1 MRARQFAGHSH
12 RAERIPHTGEPVC
25 CHEQVEVARAPPG
38 KDSMSSVEQITAVV
52 REYVSRLST
61 GTSADIAALTPTTP
75 LWKTP

>member
-1 MRARQFAGHSH
+1 
-12 RAERIPHTGEPVC
+12 
-25 CHEQVEVARAPPG
+25 
-38 KDSMSSVEQITAVV
+38 MSSVEQITAVV